1 MKFKIYSF
9 RNAKIIFENDGL
21 YKNDWFELLDVLENI
36 SEDEVVNLFEISN
49 RKDIKS
55 LSEPINKIID
65 DRLKTKGW
73 RRQCEIFND
82 SEYRPNS
89 CEHKNPWTIDFS
101 KNEFAIEVAFNHGQ
115 VVAWNLIKLVL
126 AGELNHVEKDINTSV
141 GIVVCATDELKKNG
155 GFDNAVGSFEKF
167 LQHLKPMNNLLTIP
181 IAVIGL
187 CDFENYI
194 IINKKAYK
202 KNKLLSEDKNKKIDE
217 IFEYLTVNNFNIAK
231 NTKYRFDGKIIK
243 NIPLISE
250 KMKTIL
256 YNSRS
261 NKQTQLAKYLIDDNW
276 KVININDVYSYEDLD
291 VIINDCHV

>member
-1 MKFKIYSF
+1 
-9 RNAKIIFENDGL
+9 
-21 YKNDWFELLDVLENI
+21 
-36 SEDEVVNLFEISN
+36 
-49 RKDIKS
+49 
-55 LSEPINKIID
+55 
-65 DRLKTKGW
+65 
-73 RRQCEIFND
+73 
-82 SEYRPNS
+82 
-89 CEHKNPWTIDFS
+89 
-101 KNEFAIEVAFNHGQ
+101 
-115 VVAWNLIKLVL
+115 
-126 AGELNHVEKDINTSV
+126 
-141 GIVVCATDELKKNG
+141 
-155 GFDNAVGSFEKF
+155 
-167 LQHLKPMNNLLTIP
+167 MNNLLTIP

-194 IINKKAYK
+194 IINKKVYK

-243 NIPLISE
+243 NIPLISV

-291 VIINDCHV
+291 VIINDYHV